1 MKLIGTLVLFIVLLG
16 SALAENKVEF
26 HSDHDAQDEHST
38 ELSFHTDS
46 HNQTTKNSGTQAE
59 CDHYHVH
66 CSNLCLG
73 VLIPNKQNFP
83 SPSSSLTMLSF
94 NQPLLMLKDFSNSL
108 YRPPIA

>member
-1 MKLIGTLVLFIVLLG
+1 MKLFGTLVLFIVLLG

-26 HSDHDAQDEHST
+26 HSDHDAQDEHSSDLT
-38 ELSFHTDS
+38 FHTDS
-46 HNQTTKNSGTQAE
+46 HNKIPKKSATQAD

-73 VLIPNKQNFP
+73 VLIESKQNFP
-83 SPSSSLTMLSF
+83 SLSSSLTVLSF
-94 NQPLLMLKDFSNSL
+94 NQPLLMLNAFSNSL

>member
-1 MKLIGTLVLFIVLLG
+1 MKLIGTIVLFIVLLG

-26 HSDHDAQDEHST
+26 HSEHDVQDEHSSDLT
-38 ELSFHTDS
+38 FHSDS
-46 HNQTTKNSGTQAE
+46 HNKTTKDTGTQAD

-73 VLIPNKQNFP
+73 VLIPNKQNLP
-83 SPSSSLTMLSF
+83 SPSSSLTVLRF
-94 NQPLLMLKDFSNSL
+94 DQPLLMLKDFSHSL